1 MVRLYFFVPLP
12 KSLQNQ
18 TMKHI
23 LITLVIFLLCTIVMA
38 QDNTI
43 HDGGEYYLFNSYYG
57 MALGGN
63 DVNDSPSLSQYGTNS
78 DSTSYVFVAEASS
91 LHEGYY
97 WLRQKSSGKYLQ
109 ASNKTGDTWSI
120 WFAGSLNKEY
130 NSYEWKLVEG
140 INGEIISNRG
150 EVINAD
156 GNVRVAPDAG
166 KEGDTYIYIYYDKP
180 ASDRTVWQI
189 VDAHYSL
196 EQSRLKLYTDA
207 LDLAISQG
215 EAIYD
220 NPLFGTHDE
229 QYELAVALYNAR
241 SARNEASIS
250 NVTLLETARAA
261 LLAAIAN
268 AQEGNYNIWISG
280 NSFSVGKAFTVT
292 LQDVK
297 LKDGSSA
304 MFLIRN
310 SAKTGITYTISKN
323 GSYHFAFNGSSVKV
337 FLNGVLMDTLEQKE
351 IPATTSAGTS
361 AEWTVFG
368 EDNLLSYNPE
378 IRGWNTALNP
388 GEYEKNAHGKAEIT
402 SLKLVNTN
410 LTISSAIDYHILSSS
425 QDLSLISLNDPEA
438 WLFFDN
444 IRPSEVK
451 TSYISAQKQTIRRAI
466 YLQGTVVYQQSQDA
480 LYGYSGE
487 MYQGNEYTFAQG
499 KTAGGKWINEM
510 QSLIL
515 KRGYMVCLATN
526 ADGSGYS
533 RIYVADHE
541 DKYID
546 VLPELLRHRI
556 SYVNIRPWNWVSK
569 KGWSST
575 EGTDAIN
582 AEGKLVGATWFYT
595 WGADR
600 SSQTD
605 MEYVPQKSH
614 VYWPSFASINGQS
627 NATSVLGYNEPEH
640 SEQHSDDCGTT
651 IGAWT
656 ATTHAP
662 EFFES
667 GLRIGSP
674 SPTDASWLTEYI
686 GHCNDMAY
694 RVDFVAFHAYWGT
707 NEAPNAASWKSQL
720 QSIYNNT
727 KRPIWLTEW
736 NNGASWT
743 SESWPSSSNDKY
755 TRQMNTVKSILNV
768 LDESDFIERY
778 AIYNWDSWFRA
789 CMSWDNDKN
798 SWWVT
803 PCGEVYRDNRPTHAY
818 NEKMQFVPIGWFPS
832 MKTDNTF
839 SFTIKTAGAK
849 LLTEIA
855 DHNGDFA
862 EKEEIEYLDAQGEWK
877 LLLVITDR
885 SNFDN
890 TGIRSETYSCRDCP
904 IEAFK
909 ADSLTLRLK
918 ITTLTGEV
926 TTTQSCTQPVT
937 AAVRLIVGID
947 DIHRNNENDG
957 SIEYDLNGR
966 PAVQDRFINSG
977 KLTIRNGKKILVK

>member
-1 MVRLYFFVPLP
+1 MKQYLSTLIL
-12 KSLQNQ
+12 SL
-18 TMKHI
+18 I
-23 LITLVIFLLCTIVMA
+23 SVCVMA

-43 HDGGEYYLFNSYYG
+43 HDGGEYYLFNTYYG
-57 MALGGN
+57 MTLGSNAAN
-63 DVNDSPSLSQYGTNS
+63 DAPTLSKYGTNA

-91 LHEGYY
+91 LHQGYY
-97 WLRQKSSGKYLQ
+97 WLRQKSTGKYLQ

-130 NSYEWKLVEG
+130 NSYEWRLSEG

-150 EVINAD
+150 EAINAD
-156 GNVRVAPDAG
+156 GNVRVAPDPD
-166 KEGDTYIYIYYDKP
+166 KEGNTYINIYYDKP
-180 ASDRTVWQI
+180 VSKRTEWQI
-189 VDAHYSL
+189 VDARFPL
-196 EQSRLKLYTDA
+196 DQSRLKLYTDA
-207 LDLAISQG
+207 LDIAISQG

-220 NPLFGTHDE
+220 NPIFGSHEE

-250 NVTLLETARAA
+250 NTELMETARTA
-261 LLAAIAN
+261 LLAAIEN
-268 AQEGNYNIWISG
+268 TQEGNYDILISG
-280 NSFSVGKAFTVT
+280 NSFPVGKSFTVA

-297 LKDGSSA
+297 LKEGTSA

-310 SAKTGITYTISKN
+310 TEKTGITYTISQN
-323 GSYHFAFNGSSVKV
+323 GSYHMAFDGSSVKV
-337 FLNGVLMDTLEQKE
+337 YLDGKLIETVKQTQVQPM
-351 IPATTSAGTS
+351 TSSGTS
-361 AEWTVFG
+361 AEWSVFG

-378 IRGWNTALNP
+378 IRGWHSALKP
-388 GEYEKNAHGKAEIT
+388 DEYEKNAHGKAEIT

-410 LTISSAIDYHILSSS
+410 LTVPAAIDYHILSPS
-425 QDLSLISLNDPEA
+425 QDKSLILLDDPDA
-438 WLFFDN
+438 WVFFDN
-444 IRPSEVK
+444 IRPSDADGDCV
-451 TSYISAQKQTIRRAI
+451 SAQMKTVRKAI
-466 YLQGTVVYQQSQDA
+466 YLHGTVFYQQSPIA
-480 LYGYSGE
+480 LYGYKGELYNDSEYCFGQGKAESGE
-487 MYQGNEYTFAQG
+487 
-499 KTAGGKWINEM
+499 WVNEM
-510 QSLIL
+510 QSFIL

-533 RIYVADHE
+533 RVYVADHE

-569 KGWSST
+569 KGWCST
-575 EGTDAIN
+575 EGTGAIN

-595 WGADR
+595 WSADR

-605 MEYVPQKSH
+605 MEYVPQKGH
-614 VYWPSFASINGQS
+614 VYWPSFSSINGQT
-627 NATSVLGYNEPEH
+627 NATCVLGYNEPEH

-674 SPTDASWLTEYI
+674 APTDASWLKEYI

-707 NEAPNAASWKSQL
+707 NEAPDAASWKNQL

-727 KRPIWLTEW
+727 RRPIWLTEW

-743 SESWPSSSNDKY
+743 SEWWPSDSGDKY
-755 TRQMNTVKSILNV
+755 ARQMNAIKSILKV

-778 AIYNWDSWFRA
+778 AIYNWDSWYRA
-789 CMSWDNDKN
+789 CMSWDSNKN

-803 PCGEVYRDNRPTHAY
+803 PCGEVYRDSHPTHAY
-818 NEKMQFVPIGWFPS
+818 NEKMQFTPIGWFPS
-832 MKTDNTF
+832 LKTNNSF
-839 SFTIKTAGAK
+839 SFTLKTAGTK
-849 LLTEIA
+849 LLA
-855 DHNGDFA
+855 DITDLNGDCT
-862 EKEEIEYLDAQGEWK
+862 EKEKIEYLDKNGTWQ
-877 LLLVITDR
+877 LLSAVTDR
-885 SNFDN
+885 SKFDN
-890 TGIRSETYSCRDCP
+890 TSLRTETISCRDCP
-904 IEAFK
+904 IEAFQ

-918 ITTLTGEV
+918 ITTIKDEV
-926 TTTQSCTQPVT
+926 TVTESCTQPIP
-937 AAVRLIVGID
+937 AAIRLIVGID
-947 DIHRNNENDG
+947 DIQNDNTG
-957 SIEYDLNGR
+957 STMTDYDLNGR
-966 PAVQDRFINSG
+966 PTTDSHG
-977 KLTIRNGKKILVK
+977 KIVIRRGKKIMLK